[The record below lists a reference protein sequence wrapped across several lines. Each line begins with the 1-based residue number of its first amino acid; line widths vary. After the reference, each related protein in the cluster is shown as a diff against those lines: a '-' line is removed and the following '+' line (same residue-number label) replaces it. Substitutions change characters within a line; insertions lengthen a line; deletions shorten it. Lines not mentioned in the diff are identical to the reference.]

1 MRNKIFISHANP
13 DDNDQAR
20 WLGLQLM
27 TLGYEVW
34 CDVFNLK
41 GGEKFWAEI
50 ESEIR
55 NNTCKFLYILTR
67 NSNQKDGCLNEL
79 SVAEAVEKQLDDKR
93 FIIALHFD
101 SELNYDDVNINL
113 KRKIDLNYKTDWQQG
128 LKDLLKVFNEEPK
141 AKIRE
146 TPDFA
151 FIQNY
156 WATTYLQDR
165 KPIEKEET
173 YTSNWFPFI
182 GFPKKLYFHNFLS
195 KGMVPKKFDWKKL
208 PFPTYGYKKWTA
220 TFGSCYDFV
229 EQLPKTEKYNQIDSR
244 SYDVSKIL
252 NENFEDDFIDNRTL
266 RNMINYIISVGFVNT
281 LKRNEQLMMYEMSN
295 KVAFCFREDVNV
307 ESKYGHGQLVGKR
320 KERNW
325 HFTFSAFPDLVHNV
339 FVFRSHILLSEN
351 GELVTSKRIQ
361 QSGRRKQGAYW
372 WNKHWKHKLLSA
384 VSNLVDEENIF
395 KIEVGAEENIL
406 VSGSPLS
413 FHSKISYIDPDEA
426 KEALDDYPDEEEEI
440 TEEEPTTANA
450 GTN

>member
-1 MRNKIFISHANP
+1 MRNKIFISHSNP

-50 ESEIR
+50 ENEIR

-79 SVAEAVEKQLDDKR
+79 SVAEAVDKQLDDKR

-113 KRKIDLNYKTDWQQG
+113 KRKIDLNFKTDLQQG
-128 LKDLLKVFNEEPK
+128 LKDLLKIFNEAPK

-156 WATTYLQDR
+156 WATVYLQDR
-165 KPIEKEET
+165 KPIEKEEN

-182 GFPKKLYFHNFLS
+182 SFPEKLYFHNF
-195 KGMVPKKFDWKKL
+195 KGMIPKKFDWKKL

-220 TFGSCYDFV
+220 TFGSCYDFI
-229 EQLPKTEKYNQIDSR
+229 EQLPKTEQYNSKDSR
-244 SYDVSKIL
+244 AYDIAKIL
-252 NENFEDDFIDNRTL
+252 NENLEDDFISNRTL
-266 RNMINYIISVGFVNT
+266 RNMINNLISVGFVNT
-281 LKRNEQLMMYEMSN
+281 LKQKEQLMMYEMSN
-295 KVAFCFREDVNV
+295 KIAFCFREDLND
-307 ESKYGHGQLVGKR
+307 ESKFGHGQLVGKR
-320 KERNW
+320 KERKW
-325 HFTFSAFPDLVHNV
+325 HFAFSAFPDLVHNV

-351 GELVTSKRIQ
+351 GELVKSKRIQ
-361 QSGRRKQGAYW
+361 QSGRRGQGANW

-384 VSNLVDEENIF
+384 ISNLVDEENVF
-395 KIEVGAEENIL
+395 KIEVGAEENVL
-406 VSGSPLS
+406 VSGKPLS
-413 FHSKISYIDPDEA
+413 FSSKISYIDPDEA

-440 TEEEPTTANA
+440 IEETTTADAAAN
-450 GTN
+450 

>member
-41 GGEKFWAEI
+41 GGEKFWTEI
-50 ESEIR
+50 ENEIR

-101 SELNYDDVNINL
+101 SSLNHDEVNINL
-113 KRKIDLNYKTDWQQG
+113 KRKIDLNFKTDWQQG
-128 LKDLLKVFNEEPK
+128 LKDLLKIFNEEPK

-165 KPIEKEET
+165 KPIEKEES

-182 GFPKKLYFHNFLS
+182 SFPENLYMHNFQ
-195 KGMVPKKFDWKKL
+195 GMVPRKFDWSKM
-208 PFPTYGYKKWTA
+208 PFPTRGYKKLTV

-229 EQLPKTEKYNQIDSR
+229 EQLPKTEKYNQANSR
-244 SYDVSKIL
+244 VYNVSKIL
-252 NENFEDDFIDNRTL
+252 NENFEDAFISNRTL
-266 RNMINYIISVGFVNT
+266 RNMINNLVSVGFVNT
-281 LKRNEQLMMYEMSN
+281 LKQREQLMMYEMSN
-295 KVAFCFREDVNV
+295 KIAFCFREDVND
-307 ESKYGHGQLVGKR
+307 ERKFGHGQLVGKR
-320 KERNW
+320 KDRQW
-325 HFTFSAFPDLVHNV
+325 HFAFSSFPDLIHNV

-361 QSGRRKQGAYW
+361 QSGRRGQGANW
-372 WNKHWKHKLLSA
+372 WNKHWKHKLLSTI
-384 VSNLVDEENIF
+384 SNLVDKDGIF
-395 KIEVGAEENIL
+395 RIEVGADDYVL
-406 VSGSPLS
+406 VSGEPLT
-413 FHSKISYIDPDEA
+413 FHSSISYNDPDET
-426 KEALDDYPDEEEEI
+426 KEALDDYPDEEEET
-440 TEEEPTTANA
+440 TEVEPTTADA
-450 GTN
+450 GAN